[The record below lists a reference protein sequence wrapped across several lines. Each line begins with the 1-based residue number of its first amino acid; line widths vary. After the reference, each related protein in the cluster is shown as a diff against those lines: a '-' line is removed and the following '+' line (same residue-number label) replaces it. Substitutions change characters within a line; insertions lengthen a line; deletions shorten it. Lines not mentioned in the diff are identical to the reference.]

1 MQDEQ
6 LTIEE
11 IADMVQVG
19 QDTVRAW
26 LARGLAHTEQDGVVR
41 VRKSDLDAFM
51 AREGQGQAHD
61 AAA

>member
-11 IADMVQVG
+11 IAELVQVG

-26 LARGLAHTEQDGVVR
+26 LARGLAHTQEDGVVL
-41 VRKSDLDAFM
+41 VQKSDLNTFM
-51 AREGQGQAHD
+51 EREGQGQAHD